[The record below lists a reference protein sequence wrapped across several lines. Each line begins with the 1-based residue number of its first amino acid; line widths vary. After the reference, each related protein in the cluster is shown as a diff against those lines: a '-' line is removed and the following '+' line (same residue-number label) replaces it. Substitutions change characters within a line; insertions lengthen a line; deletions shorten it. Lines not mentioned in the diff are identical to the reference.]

1 MSVVELRRYVMRP
14 GRRDD
19 LISLFEREFI
29 ESQEACGMIPVG
41 HFRDLDDPDSFVWFR
56 EFSDFATRRAALEAF
71 YLKSPVWAANR
82 DAANATLIDSDN
94 VLLLRKAREN
104 SGFDLN
110 GLTRPDGAKTGGGKS
125 FVAATIFMGDAS
137 AGDAYISSFENIALP
152 QLERVAERIAYFV
165 TEERPNT
172 FPQLPV
178 REERAFVVI
187 GRCATASAL
196 DEWVHTLEARGG
208 ETLRLAPADRSLFR

>member
-29 ESQEACGMIPVG
+29 ETQEACGMVPVG

-56 EFSDFATRRAALEAF
+56 EFPEYATRGAALEAF
-71 YLKSPVWAANR
+71 YLKSPVWAENR

-94 VLLLRKAREN
+94 VLLLRNAREG
-104 SGFDLN
+104 SGFNLN
-110 GLTRPDGAKTGGGKS
+110 GLTRPDGAKTSAGSS
-125 FVAATIFMGDAS
+125 FVAATIFMGDESVAEDS
-137 AGDAYISSFENIALP
+137 ISSFESAALP
-152 QLERVAERIAYFV
+152 QLKRVAERIAYFV

-172 FPQLPV
+172 FPRLPV
-178 REERAFVVI
+178 RQERAFVAL
-187 GRCATASAL
+187 GTCATENAIA
-196 DEWVHTLEARGG
+196 EWAHILEARGG